1 MVEIKENTILIVDDV
16 PDNIDILSGI
26 LKDDYN
32 VMAAPNG
39 EIALKI
45 TQSETP
51 PDIILL
57 DIMMPVMDGFEVC
70 RLLKEDPRTEK
81 IPVVFV
87 TATVDQV
94 SIDKGIE
101 LGAYYYLTK
110 PVHAPMVKAIVKSA
124 LSQFSEYKDLQKELE
139 NTESIMELMTSG
151 SFNFRTLEE
160 TRNLALN
167 LAKMAPE
174 PAVLVMGLTELMVNA
189 VEHGNLGITYDE
201 KNEFS
206 AHDGWWLDEVE
217 RRLALPENVDKLAK
231 ITIERSETEIRFTIT
246 DHGQGF
252 DWLPYL
258 EIDADR
264 AEHSNGRGIAMSNML
279 TFSKIEF
286 QGTGNEVIA
295 VYSLS

>member
-1 MVEIKENTILIVDDV
+1 MVKIKKNTILIVDDV

-32 VMAAPNG
+32 VTAAPSG
-39 EIALKI
+39 KIALKI

-110 PVHAPMVKAIVKSA
+110 PVHASMVKAIVKSA

-167 LAKMAPE
+167 LAKMSPE
-174 PAVLVMGLTELMVNA
+174 ASMLVTGLTELMVNA

-201 KNEFS
+201 KNELS
-206 AHDGWWLDEVE
+206 ANDGWLEEIE
-217 RRLALPENVDKLAK
+217 RRLALPENIDKLAK
-231 ITIERSETEIRFTIT
+231 IIVERSETEIIFTIT
-246 DHGQGF
+246 DQGQGF